1 LDEDS
6 IVALEE
12 RRKVMPFTEEG
23 HWVKELPK
31 AAVVKEAP
39 DLDFEAI
46 TRTLATIKEWL
57 ESEAPSQEDAMKV
70 FQYELDNA
78 NRTGAVG
85 DEGCLT
91 EYLEN

>member
-1 LDEDS
+1 MAKKCLW
-6 IVALEE
+6 I
-12 RRKVMPFTEEG
+12 EG
-23 HWVKELPK
+23 ATKHSYW
-31 AAVVKEAP
+31 AEAP
-39 DLDFEAI
+39 SEIPQETTETVDSLDLAEV

-57 ESEAPSQEDAMKV
+57 ESEKPSQEDAMEV
-70 FQYELDNA
+70 FQYELKNA